1 MLTTLFQTV
10 LLLPIPVLLR
20 TTFSNKIG
28 GIIGILDARLVHMI
42 ISILSYYIIL
52 TLTLFF
58 NFNNPEFQFRF
69 SLFDLSFGLDGLNLS
84 LLLLLSFLYPIL
96 ILISNTEAFN
106 SRFHSFLALL
116 SFFLLLFF
124 STLDFFVFF
133 FSFEFLFIPMFLLM
147 ALWGSSYSF
156 FLPRLE
162 AIFRFFF
169 FTLFGSLFFLISFF
183 ILLLS
188 FGTTNLEFLFFSLSS
203 SHFHVLFSFLWI
215 FFFFSFLLKIPM
227 FPFHTWLPLVHS
239 DAPTIGSV
247 LLAAILLKLASY
259 GIFRFNLFLFSP
271 ISLFDSFSS
280 LGEAYLFFLP
290 FIFLFASL
298 SIFYCSL
305 IPLRSLFDFKKIIAY
320 SSIVHMNFSLFGF
333 FSFDFSGLLAA
344 ALLLFSHAFISSA
357 LFLLIGFLY
366 QRSHSRFFP
375 YFQGLASFLPLF
387 SSFFL
392 FFSIANFSI
401 PFCVSFL
408 PEFFLLSSS
417 FFFNPLLSFL
427 LLVSLI
433 LSSSFILWFAN
444 RLLFGLPS
452 RFSLSLLDLSLLEF
466 FSLIPFLFVSLFF
479 AFFTHF
485 FHFFSLPLFFLL

>member
-1 MLTTLFQTV
+1 MLIIFQSL
-10 LLLPIPVLLR
+10 LLLPIPVFLYSSL
-20 TTFSNKIG
+20 FNNG
-28 GIIGILDARLVHMI
+28 VGLFNARFVHMI
-42 ISILSYYIIL
+42 ISILSYFFLL

-69 SLFDLSFGLDGLNLS
+69 SIFDLSFGLDGLNLS

-96 ILISNTEAFN
+96 ILISNTEAHN
-106 SRFHSFLALL
+106 SRLHSFLALL

-124 STLDFFVFF
+124 SSLDFFVFF
-133 FSFEFLFIPMFLLM
+133 FSFEFLFLPMFLLM

-183 ILLLS
+183 ILVLS
-188 FGTTNLEFLFFSLSS
+188 FGSSNLEFLFFSLSS
-203 SHFHVLFSFLWI
+203 LDFNLLFSFLWI

-259 GIFRFNLFLFSP
+259 GIFRFNLFLYSP
-271 ISLFDSFSS
+271 ISLFDFFED
-280 LGEAYLFFLP
+280 LTVYYQYFLP

-333 FSFDFSGLLAA
+333 FSFDFFGLLGA

-357 LFLLIGFLY
+357 LFILIGFLY
-366 QRSHSRFFP
+366 RRSHSRFFP

-408 PEFFLLSSS
+408 PEFFLLSST

-433 LSSSFILWFAN
+433 LSSSFVLWFAN
-444 RLLFGLPS
+444 RLLFGFPS
-452 RFSLSLLDLSLLEF
+452 LFSFALLDLSKLEF
-466 FSLIPFLFVSLFF
+466 FSLVPFLFVTLFF
-479 AFFTHF
+479 AFFTSF
-485 FHFFSLPLFFLL
+485 FHFFSLPLAFLL